1 MKPIKAW
8 QADAS
13 LEWYYHPND
22 MLSVAVFGKKLR
34 GDITT
39 IERNNVD
46 IGAVG
51 CFNGNPAT
59 PLLFSVIE
67 PINGDN
73 SKVYG
78 VEVAWQHILDNGLGI
93 RAQFTHTW
101 SQSTIDGQD
110 VGSIAGIS
118 PTTWSINPFY
128 EKGPI
133 SLSVSWDHSSSFT
146 YSSFTEIDGVPAIA
160 KAYDWVT
167 ATASYDI
174 TKNIKLYVEGRN
186 LTNSIVRTYLNGDP
200 NIIWASG
207 SVGTSSSVGAGYTA
221 YGRTFTAGV
230 RFGF

>member
-1 MKPIKAW
+1 
-8 QADAS
+8 
-13 LEWYYHPND
+13 
-22 MLSVAVFGKKLR
+22 
-34 GDITT
+34 
-39 IERNNVD
+39 
-46 IGAVG
+46 VG
-51 CFNGNPAT
+51 
-59 PLLFSVIE
+59 
-67 PINGDN
+67 
-73 SKVYG
+73 
-78 VEVAWQHILDNGLGI
+78 WQHILKMGLGI

-110 VGSIAGIS
+110 VGTIAGIS

-221 YGRTFTAGV
+221 YGRTYTAGV